1 MQIANA
7 GFPWDCAPLLMDRI
21 ISQPA
26 TRRSAPTTIL
36 AGTDCVIIA
45 GHGRLLAAR
54 KLGMKEVP
62 VIVLDGLNENQ
73 RRALILAD
81 NKLALNAGWD
91 EEALRLEI
99 EALQDADYDL
109 NLIGFEDE
117 ELVRLLE
124 SQDANGGLTDEDAV
138 PELQEIPIS
147 LPGDLWR
154 LGDHRVLCGDA
165 TARAEV
171 ERLIRIRS
179 CFAMQAMIARTASAN
194 GPTLRRN

>member
-1 MQIANA
+1 MA
-7 GFPWDCAPLLMDRI
+7 
-21 ISQPA
+21 
-26 TRRSAPTTIL
+26 
-36 AGTDCVIIA
+36 
-45 GHGRLLAAR
+45 
-54 KLGMKEVP
+54 EVP

-99 EALQDADYDL
+99 EALKDADYDL

-117 ELVRLLE
+117 ELAWLLE

-138 PELQEIPIS
+138 PELEEVPIS
-147 LPGDLWR
+147 VAGDLWR

-165 TARAEV
+165 TAPSEV
-171 ERLIRIRS
+171 DRLI
-179 CFAMQAMIARTASAN
+179 ARDSVDLVFT
-194 GPTLRRN
+194 PLTTLIMRATPESG